1 MKLWIERFIIP
12 ICAAIVISVSI
23 LIPLKM
29 DWRQRVSLGV
39 AVALFAYFVG
49 HTVYRTDVATD
60 PNQDLK
66 ATLQGQQHEID
77 SLKQQL
83 ASNRAE
89 DAEKRKRRLAIRN
102 QLGVFLDEGR
112 RIQRDIEYSNLAAR
126 HEKTAW
132 EGRVEEYLAKEL
144 DSSYVARFRNPV
156 RVPVTYPVAMGTD
169 MAVYWTDVMERIGVL
184 NTFISE
190 LRD

>member
-1 MKLWIERFIIP
+1 MWLWIERFIIP
-12 ICAAIVISVSI
+12 ICATIVFSLSI
-23 LIPLKM
+23 VNPLKM
-29 DWRQRVSLGV
+29 DWRQSVSLGL
-39 AVALFAYFVG
+39 AVTFFAYFVA
-49 HTVYRTDVATD
+49 HTLHRTDAAAD
-60 PNQDLK
+60 SNQELK

-102 QLGVFLDEGR
+102 QLGRFLDQGQ
-112 RIQRDIEYSNLAAR
+112 RILYDVEYNNPTAI
-126 HEKTAW
+126 HEKAAW
-132 EGRVEEYLAKEL
+132 EKHVEEYLAKEL
-144 DSSYVARFRNPV
+144 DDSYAARFRNPV
-156 RVPVTYPVAMGTD
+156 RVLATYPQGMNSRMTPA
-169 MAVYWTDVMERIGVL
+169 WTDITERIGVL